1 VNGRTIATLL
11 GAPLCAAIA
20 YLLFAFAVYPSTPPE
35 YAIQPGLIFG
45 VGLAFAA
52 IFEVLV
58 LAPLWYVLRGATVGS
73 RVALWVF
80 GFGVWFVLTTG
91 MGYLLG
97 HGLATAVSFATP
109 FLVPGFVVSLMFAA
123 LVQPRTNA

>member
-11 GAPLCAAIA
+11 GAPLCAATA
-20 YLLFAFAVYPSTPPE
+20 YLLFAFAAYASTPP
-35 YAIQPGLIFG
+35 YAMQPGLIFS

-52 IFEVLV
+52 IFEILI
-58 LAPLWYVLRGATVGS
+58 LAPLWYILRAATVGS
-73 RVALWVF
+73 RVALWVL
-80 GFGVWFVLTTG
+80 GFVVWFVATTG
-91 MGYLLG
+91 LGYLLG